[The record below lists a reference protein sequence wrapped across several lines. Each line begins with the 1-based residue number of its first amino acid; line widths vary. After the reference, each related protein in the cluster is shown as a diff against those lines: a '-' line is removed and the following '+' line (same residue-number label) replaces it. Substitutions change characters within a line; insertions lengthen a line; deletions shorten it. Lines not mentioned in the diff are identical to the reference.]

1 MRANGLAHVEFDDG
15 EPFLNLPVSDAQLAQ
30 PSQKG
35 NKLHYVSNYD
45 VVTAGGPPPHR
56 RLSAAA
62 KQTIAAALLPP

>member
-1 MRANGLAHVEFDDG
+1 MRKE
-15 EPFLNLPVSDAQLAQ
+15 
-30 PSQKG
+30 KG

-45 VVTAGGPPPHR
+45 VVTAGVPPPHR